1 MALGPTEL
9 QTERFSEAGEPAAA
23 TASQSLGV
31 KAALVALR
39 SYKLYVSPWFAGSC
53 RFEPTCSVYA
63 YQAIERFGVRRGMW
77 MGLKRL
83 LRCHPLSRKF
93 GFDPV
98 PEPLGAP
105 APQEVSVASA
115 AASADLACKGAHS

>member
-1 MALGPTEL
+1 MALGLTQS
-9 QTERFSEAGEPAAA
+9 QTERFSEAGEPALSAA
-23 TASQSLGV
+23 RPSLGV

-63 YQAIERFGVRRGMW
+63 YQAIERFGVRRGLW

-98 PEPLGAP
+98 PEPLGA
-105 APQEVSVASA
+105 AASQDVSVASSS
-115 AASADLACKGAHS
+115 ASPDLACKGAHS